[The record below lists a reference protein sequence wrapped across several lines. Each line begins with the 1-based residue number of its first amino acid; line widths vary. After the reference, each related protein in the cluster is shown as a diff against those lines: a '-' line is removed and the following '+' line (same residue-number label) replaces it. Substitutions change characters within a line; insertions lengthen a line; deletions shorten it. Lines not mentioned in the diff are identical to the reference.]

1 MNITHYSVQPS
12 IPSDRSDH
20 LESVNPLTS
29 LEQPHNTINETSICN
44 VIGIQ
49 DEYKVTKYNYKDSR
63 SYSTKLIIITK
74 NKNTY
79 LVYRRKTSEYKRIVK
94 IRGIVFG
101 SRTATFKKVRQCIPS
116 LCISVV
122 CMDRTYDFQL
132 ENQVKLLSF
141 LGKIQRI
148 IPHDIKFIM
157 IDTIAKK
164 TATISKHVGENYVEY
179 FKKIITLIKFKIVDD
194 FSLECPIC
202 YTVDNTN
209 LQLVNCK
216 HIFCKQCITTWE
228 NTCMKCSN
236 KFSCPL
242 CREYIYNLL

>member
-1 MNITHYSVQPS
+1 MNITRYSVQPS
-12 IPSDRSDH
+12 IHSDRSDH
-20 LESVNPLTS
+20 SESVNPLTS
-29 LEQPHNTINETSICN
+29 LEQSNNVINETSTRDA
-44 VIGIQ
+44 VIKQ

-63 SYSTKLIIITK
+63 SYSTKLLIITK
-74 NKNTY
+74 NKITS
-79 LVYRRKTSEYKRIVK
+79 LVYRRKTSEYKKIVR

-101 SRTATFKKVRQCIPS
+101 SRTGTFKKVRHCIPS

-141 LGKIQRI
+141 LGKVQRI
-148 IPHDIKFIM
+148 VQHDIKFIM
-157 IDTIAKK
+157 IDAIAKK
-164 TATISKHVGENYVEY
+164 IATISKRVDENYTEY
-179 FKKIITLIKFKIVDD
+179 FKKILILIKFKILND
-194 FSLECPIC
+194 SHECPIC

-228 NTCMKCSN
+228 TKCHECN
-236 KFSCPL
+236 KKFSCPL